1 MSLLHRIKVVYR
13 HPLETVMCVLLCV
26 AVLVAFAQVVFRYLL
41 HHSLSWSEE
50 LARFIFIWLSMLAA
64 AYGFKTKSHFA
75 LMFVVKRFGEHW
87 RRLISILVVAVLSA
101 FLILFVLKSL
111 DLILIVTINQVAPG
125 TQIPIAV
132 PYSAAPV
139 GGALMLYY
147 ILRNGWVEF
156 RSPQKTY

>member
-1 MSLLHRIKVVYR
+1 MMSSVHRIKVVYT

-75 LMFVVKRFGEHW
+75 LVFVVKRFGERW
-87 RRLISILVVAVLSA
+87 RRLINVLVVAVLSA

-111 DLILIVTINQVAPG
+111 DLIFLVTINQVAPG

-139 GGALMLYY
+139 GGTLMLYY

-156 RSPQKTY
+156 RSPLKT